1 MTPALFVRPE
11 GAGDEPAIDAI
22 HAAAFGRRAEADL
35 VQALRREEPSYL
47 GLVAMLD
54 GALVGHVAFS
64 AVALEGA
71 AGADAGALALGPVAV
86 APALQRRGVGDALV
100 REGLSACAARGAR
113 LLFVLGHPDYYPRF
127 GFRPAFELG
136 FHYRAPALEPA
147 FFALELA
154 PGAARGLGGRVR
166 YAPTFERL

>member
-1 MTPALFVRPE
+1 VTPALSVRPE
-11 GAGDEPAIDAI
+11 VAGDEPAIDAI

-35 VQALRREEPSYL
+35 VQALRREERSYL

-54 GALVGHVAFS
+54 GALAGHVALS
-64 AVALEGA
+64 AVALEGV
-71 AGADAGALALGPVAV
+71 GARVPALGLAPLAV
-86 APALQRRGVGDALV
+86 APALQRGGVGSALV
-100 REGLSACAARGAR
+100 RAGLPACAARGAR